1 MDFGLSGKHALVT
14 GASSGLGLAIATAL
28 LAEGASVTL
37 GGRSREKL
45 EAAIAAMPADL
56 ATRADVAVADF
67 SDPDAAETLVA
78 GAKHRTGSIDILV
91 ANTGGPP
98 PGLPSGVDPAVMER
112 QYGAMVDPVIRMTLL
127 VLPGMRE
134 RTWGRIL
141 TVTSSGVVQPIPHL
155 PMSNALRA
163 SVTAYMK
170 TLAGEVAKNG
180 VTVNILAPG
189 RISTARTA
197 QLDQTAATKAGKTVE
212 DIATASAASIPAGR
226 YGTPEEFGAVAAFL
240 ASTQAS
246 YVTGSILRVDGG
258 AIRSI

>member
-28 LAEGASVTL
+28 LAENASVTL
-37 GGRSREKL
+37 GGRSKEKL
-45 EAAIAAMPADL
+45 EAAIAALPPEL
-56 ATRADVAVADF
+56 AARADYVVADF
-67 SDPDAAETLVA
+67 TAPDAVETLIA
-78 GAKHRTGSIDILV
+78 GATKRTGQIDILV
-91 ANTGGPP
+91 GNTGGPP
-98 PGLPSGVDPAVMER
+98 PGQPSGIDPLVMEE
-112 QYGAMVDPVIRMTLL
+112 QYRAMVDPILRMTLM

-134 RTWGRIL
+134 RSWGRIL

-170 TLAGEVAKNG
+170 TLAGEVAKDG
-180 VTVNILAPG
+180 VTVNIIAPG
-189 RISTARTA
+189 RISTARTE
-197 QLDQTAATKAGKTVE
+197 QLDQNAATKAGKSVAE
-212 DIATASAASIPAGR
+212 IATASAASIPAGR

-246 YVTGSILRVDGG
+246 YVTGSIIRVDGG

>member
-37 GGRSREKL
+37 AARSQDKL
-45 EAAIAAMPADL
+45 QAAIDGLPDGLKPLADTVL
-56 ATRADVAVADF
+56 ADF
-67 SDPDAAETLVA
+67 NDPQVAETLA
-78 GAKHRTGSIDILV
+78 TAARRRTGAVDILV

-98 PGLPSGVDPAVMER
+98 PGQPSCIDPEVMSA
-112 QYGAMVDPVIRMTLL
+112 QYGAMVDPVLRLTLDL
-127 VLPGMRE
+127 LPEMRA
-134 RTWGRIL
+134 RKWGRIL
-141 TVTSSGVVQPIPHL
+141 AVTSSGVIQPIPHL

-163 SVTAYMK
+163 SVTAFMK
-170 TLAGEVAKNG
+170 TLAGEVARDG
-180 VTVNILAPG
+180 VTVNVIAPG
-189 RISTARTA
+189 RIGTARTT
-197 QLDQTAATKAGKTVE
+197 QLDRNAAERSGQPVE
-212 DIATASAASIPAGR
+212 EVAAASAASIPAGR

-246 YVTGSILRVDGG
+246 YVTGSIIRVDGG

>member
-28 LAEGASVTL
+28 LAENASVTL
-37 GGRSREKL
+37 GGRSKEKL
-45 EAAIAAMPADL
+45 EAAIAALPAEL
-56 ATRADVAVADF
+56 AARADYVVADF
-67 SDPDAAETLVA
+67 TAPDAVETLIA
-78 GAKHRTGSIDILV
+78 GATKRTGQIDILV
-91 ANTGGPP
+91 GNTGGPP
-98 PGLPSGVDPAVMER
+98 PGQPSGIDPLVMEE
-112 QYGAMVDPVIRMTLL
+112 QYRAMVDPILRMTLM

-134 RTWGRIL
+134 RGWGRIL

-163 SVTAYMK
+163 SATAYMK
-170 TLAGEVAKNG
+170 TLAGEVAKDG
-180 VTVNILAPG
+180 VTVNIIAPG

-197 QLDQTAATKAGKTVE
+197 QLDQNAATKAGKSVAE
-212 DIATASAASIPAGR
+212 IATASAASIPAGR

-246 YVTGSILRVDGG
+246 YVTGSIIRVDGG